1 MESLN
6 HTENAWLVEVVRAVD
21 RGDVGAFENLRP
33 RWSTVADLA
42 AHEIRLRQKIS
53 LLRLMEVFFRHFK
66 SSLLKY
72 RYVFDPFYQH
82 IANISDGFQWPISQE
97 NVYF

>member
-1 MESLN
+1 M
-6 HTENAWLVEVVRAVD
+6 D

-53 LLRLMEVFFRHFK
+53 LLRLMEVCNSRDRSIVKKFYF
-66 SSLLKY
+66 SNLY
-72 RYVFDPFYQH
+72 FYQ
-82 IANISDGFQWPISQE
+82 
-97 NVYF
+97 